1 MVTAEQQAAVDQL
14 VLLSQHQTAEYAAAT
29 TLPIGGFT
37 RPVAPSAFV
46 DSAVAA
52 AEQEELVLTGESVE
66 GSDEECHEECVE
78 VEVHAAGDEERD
90 EDAFHMEVEEPGA
103 LDDAQIFAPISSST
117 PHEPPARDEETPL
130 PEAASRK
137 RKLDRLASSADSLP
151 RSPKP
156 LRPAAQVASPARRG
170 LQLHLRAMQLYPL

>member
-1 MVTAEQQAAVDQL
+1 M
-14 VLLSQHQTAEYAAAT
+14 
-29 TLPIGGFT
+29 LPIGGFT

-137 RKLDRLASSADSLP
+137 RKLARLASSADSLP
-151 RSPKP
+151 RSPTSRCARR
-156 LRPAAQVASPARRG
+156 LRSPARRG
-170 LQLHLRAMQLYPL
+170 AGCSSTFERCSCTPFERCAGDCASRPVRTNPRPRRHGG

>member
-1 MVTAEQQAAVDQL
+1 M
-14 VLLSQHQTAEYAAAT
+14 LSQHQTAEYAAAT

-66 GSDEECHEECVE
+66 GSDEECVE
-78 VEVHAAGDEERD
+78 VEAHAAGDEERD
-90 EDAFHMEVEEPGA
+90 EDAFHVEVEEPGA
-103 LDDAQIFAPISSST
+103 LDVAQIFAPISSST

>member
-1 MVTAEQQAAVDQL
+1 M
-14 VLLSQHQTAEYAAAT
+14 LSQHQTAEYAAAT

-66 GSDEECHEECVE
+66 GSDEECVE
-78 VEVHAAGDEERD
+78 VEAHAAGDEESDVESD
-90 EDAFHMEVEEPGA
+90 EDAFHVEVEEPGA
-103 LDDAQIFAPISSST
+103 LDVAQIFAPISSST
-117 PHEPPARDEETPL
+117 PHEPHARDEETPL

>member
-1 MVTAEQQAAVDQL
+1 MVDV
-14 VLLSQHQTAEYAAAT
+14 
-29 TLPIGGFT
+29 
-37 RPVAPSAFV
+37 
-46 DSAVAA
+46 
-52 AEQEELVLTGESVE
+52 GESVE
-66 GSDEECHEECVE
+66 GSDEECVE
-78 VEVHAAGDEERD
+78 VEAHAAGDEESDEESD
-90 EDAFHMEVEEPGA
+90 EDAFHVEVEEPGA